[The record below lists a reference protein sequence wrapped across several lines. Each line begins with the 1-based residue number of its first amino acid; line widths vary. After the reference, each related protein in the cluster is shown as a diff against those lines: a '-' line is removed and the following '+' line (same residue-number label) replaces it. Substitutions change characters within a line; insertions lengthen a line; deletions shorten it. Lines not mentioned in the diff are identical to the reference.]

1 MSNIALW
8 EVALGTA
15 PANWQA
21 AFGTEIN
28 SLASGSYTPGSI
40 ILDNTAGLLTDG
52 TISVSLGSVAPS
64 ASGANIAFFL
74 QQLNQDGTSYGD
86 GIGTGTVIPV
96 SGYIG
101 SITWPTSATASVLTQ
116 SLKLQI
122 EIPPTKFKIGVANNL
137 GSAFAASGNVIAIA
151 LNAINLNG

>member
-1 MSNIALW
+1 MANTAIW
-8 EVALGTA
+8 QVALGTA
-15 PANWQA
+15 PANWQP

-28 SLASGSYTPGSI
+28 SLASGAYTPGSI
-40 ILDNTAGLLTDG
+40 ILDNTGGLLTDG

-74 QQLNQDGTSYGD
+74 QQLNQDLSTYGD
-86 GIGTGTVIPV
+86 GIGAGTVIPV

-101 SITWPTSATASVLTQ
+101 SMTWPTSSTAAVLTQ

-122 EIPPTKFKIGVANNL
+122 EIPPTKFKLGVVNNL
-137 GSAFAASGNVIAIA
+137 GSALAASGNVISIA